1 MMRNLFCK
9 NIAMTSLG
17 ALLTHLFWNWK
28 KLNLLESPFVA
39 AAGFQLFISG
49 PTRTTV
55 YDKLSAFFQRD
66 FLAYVNLS
74 DFVLIFSVK
83 LKLSKSTELLHFHE
97 FLVLF
102 WIFSS
107 NQIVISRS
115 RSTWS
120 KEQCQQNFTN
130 FFQSFTVATFFQRFY
145 SNVGISV
152 FHKKTRQH
160 VVQ

>member
-1 MMRNLFCK
+1 MSLHAWCVIFLK
-9 NIAMTSLG
+9 KKKAMTSLR
-17 ALLTHLFWNWK
+17 ALLTHLFWTWK

-55 YDKLSAFFQRD
+55 YDKLSAFFQKD

-107 NQIVISRS
+107 NQIVIYIGRWP
-115 RSTWS
+115 RVKRTMSTKFHEFFS
-120 KEQCQQNFTN
+120 KLYVCDVFP
-130 FFQSFTVATFFQRFY
+130 TFFQQRWNF
-145 SNVGISV
+145 SIS
-152 FHKKTRQH
+152 
-160 VVQ
+160 

>member
-1 MMRNLFCK
+1 MFTSLWHIGGLNFWLRVQRHAWCVIFFK

-97 FLVLF
+97 FFGSVLNFLVK
-102 WIFSS
+102 S
-107 NQIVISRS
+107 N
-115 RSTWS
+115 
-120 KEQCQQNFTN
+120 C
-130 FFQSFTVATFFQRFY
+130 Y
-145 SNVGISV
+145 L
-152 FHKKTRQH
+152 
-160 VVQ
+160 